1 MKNGMLTLTLILAAM
16 PIVRSAQVPA
26 GEVVPTTRKVSF
38 NREVFPI
45 LADRCFTCHGPD
57 AKARKANLRLD
68 RADGED
74 GAYRTHDGSTAVK
87 PGSLEESQLW
97 HRITT
102 DDADE
107 MMPPPGARKK
117 PLSKAERDIIK
128 RWITGGAAYERF
140 WTFVPARKPG
150 APTVKNRKWSQQP
163 IDLHVLAKLESL
175 GLEPPR
181 RRTGGR

>member
-1 MKNGMLTLTLILAAM
+1 MKNGMLTVTLILAAM
-16 PIVRSAQVPA
+16 PVVRTAQVPA
-26 GEVVPTTRKVSF
+26 SEIAPTTRKVSF

-74 GAYRTHDGSTAVK
+74 GAYRTHEGSTAIK
-87 PGSLEESQLW
+87 PGSLRKSQLW

-107 MMPPPGARKK
+107 IQPLLDRLRKDGRSINRVQAVRENLEDLFMRAVTDESGQVAAPGAIVQ
-117 PLSKAERDIIK
+117 D
-128 RWITGGAAYERF
+128 
-140 WTFVPARKPG
+140 
-150 APTVKNRKWSQQP
+150 Q
-163 IDLHVLAKLESL
+163 
-175 GLEPPR
+175 PR
-181 RRTGGR
+181 RGGDA